1 MQWHFHKVAL
11 HPLFPDRIRIWKCCA
26 IEKNR
31 KDWSRLIC
39 RLTLGYSNLSMF
51 ARVSCLSKPE
61 KSKFTTRNTVI
72 RALRMTTISK
82 RWSHVRH
89 CRLVF
94 PCSSKWR
101 EVVSTLKFCILHHIT
116 RHSYHWMCQKN
127 GKKAPFS
134 KTITSVLEHI
144 FIAENRLLINSAAK
158 CPYKNRKS

>member
-1 MQWHFHKVAL
+1 MAL

-82 RWSHVRH
+82 RWPRVRH
-89 CRLVF
+89 WRLVWRAF
-94 PCSSKWR
+94 PVNIQTNLIYNTSITFLCHICFIFF
-101 EVVSTLKFCILHHIT
+101 LYLFFCL
-116 RHSYHWMCQKN
+116 Y
-127 GKKAPFS
+127 
-134 KTITSVLEHI
+134 I
-144 FIAENRLLINSAAK
+144 FFFIFLPINL
-158 CPYKNRKS
+158 YIRV